1 MNYIKYGF
9 LFFRIYSL
17 AYFVAERHARVSFP
31 STLVLAIPNE
41 IALGMM
47 PSDAYWSYV
56 GVEMA
61 YLLFRHKN
69 KVWHFK
75 VAAKLSATG
84 KSPSLAAPSPR

>member
-47 PSDAYWSYV
+47 PSDAY
-56 GVEMA
+56 
-61 YLLFRHKN
+61 
-69 KVWHFK
+69 
-75 VAAKLSATG
+75 
-84 KSPSLAAPSPR
+84 